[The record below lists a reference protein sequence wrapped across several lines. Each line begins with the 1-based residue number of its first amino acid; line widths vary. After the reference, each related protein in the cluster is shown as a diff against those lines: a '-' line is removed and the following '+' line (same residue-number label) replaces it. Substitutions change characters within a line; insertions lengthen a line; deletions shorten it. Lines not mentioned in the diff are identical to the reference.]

1 MAQIA
6 QINEAEQIAIQK
18 LYASIKDEFK
28 VVKMVLFGSK
38 ARGDAKEYSDI
49 DLLVLTENSGDT
61 KEFYK
66 MLDVASG
73 ISIDHDVIID
83 CLYMNYKDWE
93 LESDV
98 VNPLLKKN
106 IEREGVEI
114 VLH

>member
-1 MAQIA
+1 MALQIT
-6 QINEAEQIAIQK
+6 NTEEEAIQK
-18 LYASIKDEFK
+18 LYVNIKDEFK

-49 DLLVLTENSGDT
+49 DLLVLKENNADT
-61 KEFYK
+61 REFYK
-66 MLDVASG
+66 MLDVAAG
-73 ISIDHDVIID
+73 ISINHDVIID

-106 IEREGVEI
+106 IEKEGIEI